1 MRERTRRQGESF
13 ADFLAH
19 LAAVFGPQALC
30 VRHELYF
37 LIVTPTG
44 FRPGWRQALR
54 ALGALARD
62 AGLLWL
68 RIAPPPPPPTAA
80 VFLVA
85 TLPGANGWEVL
96 KSGLPALPAK
106 TPACA
111 VLHPR
116 LWPRLGP
123 SLGLW
128 WGRPPRWDGVDAT
141 SLPYPPL
148 SALWQ
153 AARLALPALS
163 CRDGAISRVA
173 VAATLA
179 RHGLWRAAWRRLARS
194 RRGVLVLHNDFDM
207 MSAACLGLGPP
218 TVCLQ
223 HGVPTDEFF
232 PARADVQV
240 VWGPSS
246 RAAYAEGGVERER
259 LVVDAL
265 GRGEG
270 AIAASGPPA
279 GFALISQGH
288 TPLYGPGLGAK
299 LLDLARDLAPL
310 LPDGLDLLLHPA
322 EDPGSPAYAGVK
334 GLRVS
339 VPPHGLLRRGQTG
352 RSWLVAGFSS
362 TALIDAAV
370 AGHYV
375 VGLDWPLPGSL
386 AAQRVTLAP
395 RRFATADDLAA
406 FHAALT
412 HEDLLR
418 TILANDLIE
427 WLRATFSPETGGLRA
442 HLARVLGQ

>member
-1 MRERTRRQGESF
+1 MQGRAREQGESF
-13 ADFLAH
+13 PGFLAR
-19 LAAVFGPQALC
+19 LAAGFGPQALC

-37 LIVTPTG
+37 LAVTPTG
-44 FRPGWRQALR
+44 FRPGWMQALR
-54 ALGALARD
+54 ALGALGRD
-62 AGLLWL
+62 AALLWL

-85 TLPGANGWEVL
+85 TLPGANGWHIL
-96 KSGLPALPAK
+96 KRGLSALPAK
-106 TPACA
+106 AGACA

-163 CRDGAISRVA
+163 CRDAKLNRFA

-179 RHGLWRAAWRRLARS
+179 RHGLWRAAWRRLARD
-194 RRGVLVLHNDFDM
+194 RRGALVLHNDFDM
-207 MSAACLGLGPP
+207 MSAACLGLGLP

-240 VWGPSS
+240 VWGRSS
-246 RAAYAEGGVERER
+246 RAAYVEGGVERGH

-270 AIAASGPPA
+270 GTVPSGPPA

-288 TPLYGPGLGAK
+288 TPLYGPELGAK
-299 LLDLARDLAPL
+299 LLDLARDLAAL

-322 EDPGSPAYAGVK
+322 EDPQSTAYAGVK
-334 GLRVS
+334 GLRLS
-339 VPPHGLLRRGQTG
+339 LPPHGLLRQRNAG

-375 VGLDWPLPGSL
+375 VGLDWVLPGSPL
-386 AAQRVTLAP
+386 AQGVTLAP
-395 RRFATADDLAA
+395 RRFATASDLAA
-406 FHAALT
+406 FHEALT
-412 HEDLLR
+412 QEDPLR
-418 TILANDLIE
+418 TSLAADLID
-427 WLRATFSPETGGLRA
+427 WRRATFSSETGGLRA
-442 HLARVLGQ
+442 HLARVLAR